1 MKRSTKQVLWLVL
14 FGVVLVAP
22 ILIMLIAPEPSGR
35 QLWRDVAVGLGF
47 LGFALMGF
55 VFVPGGRLRMMTEVF
70 ELDTLYKV
78 HHTLSRA
85 AFFLVL
91 AHPLLLIVQNPNNF
105 VALNLLGAPWKL
117 RAGVIAFALMVL
129 LVMTSI
135 WRQWLRL
142 RYEVWRGLH
151 NLFSIAVVGFA
162 LYHIF
167 RVDYYTALP
176 LQRALWVLYAV
187 VWGGIITYIRIV
199 KPAMLLRSPYELV
212 DVVEERGK
220 TWTLALEPVG
230 HAGMPF
236 KAGQVAWLS
245 VGHSPFRIKEHPFS
259 FSSSAEH
266 PERVEFAIRELGD
279 WTSTVGTLEK
289 GTQVYIDGPYGLF
302 EMADHP
308 GTGYIFIAG
317 GIGAAPVMSMLR
329 TLAERGDDRPLH
341 FFYGN
346 PTWESIAFREELE
359 MLQEKLNLKLIHVL
373 ERPHDGWEGE
383 TGYITKDVL
392 HRHVPFDCTECFYFI
407 CGPLPMIR
415 LVTRALHQL
424 NIPQSRIDSERY
436 EMA

>member
-187 VWGGIITYIRIV
+187 IWGGIIIYIRIV

-266 PERVEFAIRELGD
+266 PERARD
-279 WTSTVGTLEK
+279 
-289 GTQVYIDGPYGLF
+289 
-302 EMADHP
+302 A
-308 GTGYIFIAG
+308 
-317 GIGAAPVMSMLR
+317 GAAPV
-329 TLAERGDDRPLH
+329 LAEREEFARGARAREHL
-341 FFYGN
+341 
-346 PTWESIAFREELE
+346 REELDGRDAVVVPRDRDRGRAE
-359 MLQEKLNLKLIHVL
+359 PAHRLRHAERLGLAIAREVADEEEEVVAVGVEEPRVDRVELPVHVA
-373 ERPHDGWEGE
+373 HDADA
-383 TGYITKDVL
+383 KHAL
-392 HRHVPFDCTECFYFI
+392 
-407 CGPLPMIR
+407 PLAR
-415 LVTRALHQL
+415 VG
-424 NIPQSRIDSERY
+424 
-436 EMA
+436 